1 MDLDQQN
8 TRKKLVRLRRES
20 RNVQTNV
27 VKNHILNR
35 ITHDEKMESLG
46 NLAAEIAHDFNNIL
60 QTILGYTQLA
70 LLSDRASNPH
80 LDTFQQIEKIVLKGR
95 ELTEKYLTLGRK
107 RLPGVSSLDLNKKIV
122 GAATLLRRMIP
133 TAIDIQLD
141 LSPDLKKMQGD
152 TTQID
157 QVLMNLSMNARDAM
171 PQGGRL
177 LFKTRNIQIKE
188 NDTLVLL
195 GMPKGE
201 YVLLSVE
208 DTGRGISPE
217 HLGRIYEP
225 FFTTKA
231 KTRGTGLGL
240 PIVYSIVKNHRG
252 HIECTSKPNVGT
264 VFLLYFPAS
273 RGHRDHAAKEEV
285 EHPSP

>member
-1 MDLDQQN
+1 M
-8 TRKKLVRLRRES
+8 
-20 RNVQTNV
+20 QTKI
-27 VKNHILNR
+27 VKNHNLCG
-35 ITHDEKMESLG
+35 ITQDEKMESLG

-60 QTILGYTQLA
+60 QSILGYTQLA

-80 LDTFQQIEKIVLKGR
+80 LDTFRQIEKIVLKGR
-95 ELTEKYLTLGRK
+95 ELTEQYLTLGRK
-107 RLPGVSSLDLNKKIV
+107 RLPGVSFLDLNEKILT
-122 GAATLLRRMIP
+122 AATHLRRILP
-133 TAIDIQLD
+133 AEIDIQLD
-141 LSPDLKKMQGD
+141 LSPDLKKMHGD
-152 TTQID
+152 TTQIE
-157 QVLMNLSMNARDAM
+157 QVLMNLSMNAGDAM
-171 PQGGRL
+171 PQGGKL
-177 LFKTRNIQIKE
+177 HFKTRNIQIKE

-240 PIVYSIVKNHRG
+240 SIVYAIVKNHGG
-252 HIECTSKPNVGT
+252 HVACTSKPNAGT

-273 RGHRDHAAKEEV
+273 RSDGNQADKEES
-285 EHPSP
+285 EHPV